1 MKSMGGIFVLPAA
14 LASTAIYDTL
24 FPTEKPVVVEDPVD
38 CIFEDFYPYFSA
50 LTPNGSLS
58 TALLSYGDVLI
69 KDCPLTEVDVM
80 GLPTCPYPALSDWC
94 AFSDHAPT
102 SLLPEWSSYG
112 SAASSWWGH
121 NSADAVRFARVCKKK
136 WFNAMIGVVYG
147 SVRLNNTIHW
157 GECYAQANPTSDGK
171 GRETSTSTPSAANR
185 ATSLVPQETSIASK
199 ETEEEAETES
209 RDIEGEAKA
218 EATPSTEQ
226 SGGNPLYARSRDAWL
241 MAGMTAV
248 IVYEVTCFG

>member
-24 FPTEKPVVVEDPVD
+24 FPTEKPVVVEDPVG
-38 CIFEDFYPYFSA
+38 CIFEDYPYFST

-58 TALLSYGDVLI
+58 TMLLSYGDVLI

-80 GLPTCPYPALSDWC
+80 GLPICPYPALSDWC
-94 AFSDHAPT
+94 TFSDHAPT

-121 NSADAVRFARVCKKK
+121 NSADAVKFARICKKK
-136 WFNAMIGVVYG
+136 WFNAMIGVFYG

-171 GRETSTSTPSAANR
+171 GRETSTSTPSAAMR
-185 ATSLVPQETSIASK
+185 ATSIVPQEAVTASK
-199 ETEEEAETES
+199 YKEEEEIVTKS
-209 RDIEGEAKA
+209 RHIEGGKEV
-218 EATPSTEQ
+218 EATTREEQ
-226 SGGNPLYARSRDAWL
+226 SGGITLHTRGRYTWL
-241 MAGMTAV
+241 IAGMTTA
-248 IVYEVTCFG
+248 IVYEVM